1 MLTEYHKTLLQIA
14 RDAIA
19 ERFSVVGVVNIEEA
33 IGRYPELLEPGAV
46 FVTIT
51 QKGQLKGCIGTI
63 EPYRSLLDDI
73 RGSALSAAFKDPR
86 FEPLKSH
93 EIDDI
98 DIEISILSKPQSV
111 DYDSVETLKKKVK
124 PMIDGVILSKGYHRA
139 VFLPQVWEK
148 VSGFDEFFN
157 HLCQKAGLPGTCIYD
172 LPEIEKFTVIKI
184 EE

>member
-1 MLTEYHKTLLQIA
+1 MLTDYHKTLLQIA
-14 RDAIA
+14 RDAIG
-19 ERFSVVGVVNIEEA
+19 ERFSIAGVVNITEA
-33 IGRYPELLEPGAV
+33 IDKYPELLEPGAV

-73 RGSALSAAFKDPR
+73 IGNAKSAAFSDPR
-86 FEPLKSH
+86 FDSLKPH
-93 EIDDI
+93 EIDDVN
-98 DIEISILSKPQSV
+98 IEISILSEPQPV
-111 DYDSVETLKKKVK
+111 DYDSVETLKKMVR

-157 HLCQKAGLPGTCIYD
+157 HLCRKAGLPGTCIYD
-172 LPEIEKFTVIKI
+172 LPKIEKFTVTKI